1 MTNFAFSSLAENKST
16 LKAIGQRMQ
25 KVLKTHKSA
34 FGLINEGDKEG
45 AKTALTKDKYKY
57 HPDLLTRSRS
67 YRVNVD
73 KLQRCK
79 LLTSLIGCKIFQPR
93 KNFNHDFFLFS
104 RNPKHGKGFF
114 SMAQF
119 LIGGRGTPV
128 PIDRM
133 LSV

>member
-1 MTNFAFSSLAENKST
+1 MINFAFSSLVENKST

-79 LLTSLIGCKIFQPR
+79 LLTSLIGCKIFQFP
-93 KNFNHDFFLFS
+93 FS
-104 RNPKHGKGFF
+104 SNPKQGKELLIAEFF
-114 SMAQF
+114 SMTQC
-119 LIGGRGTPV
+119 LI
-128 PIDRM
+128 
-133 LSV
+133 

>member
-1 MTNFAFSSLAENKST
+1 MGPNPGYLFNFFYSKSMVSFTFSSLAENKST

-34 FGLINEGDKEG
+34 FGPINEGDKEG

-93 KNFNHDFFLFS
+93 NFQLIYCL
-104 RNPKHGKGFF
+104 FF
-114 SMAQF
+114 SGT
-119 LIGGRGTPV
+119 LIR
-128 PIDRM
+128 
-133 LSV
+133 

>member
-1 MTNFAFSSLAENKST
+1 MFGICNLEKKVLSMINFAFSSLAENKST

-34 FGLINEGDKEG
+34 FGPINEGDKEG

-93 KNFNHDFFLFS
+93 NFQLIYCL
-104 RNPKHGKGFF
+104 FF
-114 SMAQF
+114 SGT
-119 LIGGRGTPV
+119 LIR
-128 PIDRM
+128 
-133 LSV
+133 

>member
-1 MTNFAFSSLAENKST
+1 MLMNQTFVNLLFQVLPVNKST

-45 AKTALTKDKYKY
+45 AKTALTKDRYKY

-79 LLTSLIGCKIFQPR
+79 LLKSLIGCKIFQPQ
-93 KNFNHDFFLFS
+93 KFQSIFFLF
-104 RNPKHGKGFF
+104 FF
-114 SMAQF
+114 NTDN
-119 LIGGRGTPV
+119 R
-128 PIDRM
+128 
-133 LSV
+133 